1 LCYNKL
7 KEIFLHQPLCK
18 FHGREELIMT
28 DLRIAKDR
36 LLYMYSRLVDGKMLY
51 KKEEAQRF
59 GCSLRSIQR
68 DIEDLR
74 SFLHEQNEATGI
86 VQDLVYNQKLG
97 AYQLVPPSRNLLS
110 NEEVFATLKI
120 LLESR
125 AFTKKELY
133 PIIDKLI
140 DCCIPKTEQQRVSEL
155 IGNEKLLY
163 VEPQHKDKFL
173 KKMWEL
179 SGAVCEQ
186 QEVTITYRRTDGV
199 QVQRTVQPVGIMFS
213 EFYFYLIAF
222 LTLKDKQKV
231 KFEIENDPFPTI
243 YRIDRIK
250 GFTVTDKHFAV
261 PYAKRFE
268 EGEFRKRI
276 QFMYGGHLQRLR
288 FYFKGSCYEYIL
300 DRLPTAKVV
309 QEDEKGTLIEAEVF
323 GKGIDIWLK
332 SQGELIEVVSRQELA
347 VN

>member
-1 LCYNKL
+1 
-7 KEIFLHQPLCK
+7 
-18 FHGREELIMT
+18 MT

-74 SFLHEQNEATGI
+74 SFLHEQNEATGL

-179 SGAVCEQ
+179 SGAVREQ
-186 QEVTITYRRTDGV
+186 QEVTIAYHRTDGV

-222 LTLKDKQKV
+222 IAPKDKKKV

-250 GFTVTDKHFAV
+250 GFTITDKHFAV

-332 SQGELIEVVSRQELA
+332 SQGELIEIVYRQELA

>member
-1 LCYNKL
+1 
-7 KEIFLHQPLCK
+7 
-18 FHGREELIMT
+18 MT

-163 VEPQHKDKFL
+163 VEPQHHDKFL

-179 SGAVCEQ
+179 SGAVREQ
-186 QEVTITYRRTDGV
+186 QEVSITYRRTYGV

-222 LTLKDKQKV
+222 LTPRDKQKV

-300 DRLPTAKVV
+300 DRLPTAKVL

>member
-1 LCYNKL
+1 
-7 KEIFLHQPLCK
+7 
-18 FHGREELIMT
+18 MT

-36 LLYMYSRLVDGKMLY
+36 LLYMYSRLVDGKTLY

-179 SGAVCEQ
+179 SGAVREQ

-222 LTLKDKQKV
+222 LTPKDKQKV

>member
-1 LCYNKL
+1 
-7 KEIFLHQPLCK
+7 
-18 FHGREELIMT
+18 MT

-74 SFLHEQNEATGI
+74 SFLHEQNEASGL

-163 VEPQHKDKFL
+163 VEPQHQDKFL

-179 SGAVCEQ
+179 SGAVREQ
-186 QEVTITYRRTDGV
+186 QEVTIAYRRTDGV

-222 LTLKDKQKV
+222 IAPKDKKKV

-250 GFTVTDKHFAV
+250 GFTITDKHFAV
-261 PYAKRFE
+261 PYAQRFE

>member
-1 LCYNKL
+1 
-7 KEIFLHQPLCK
+7 
-18 FHGREELIMT
+18 MT

-74 SFLHEQNEATGI
+74 SFLHEQNEASGL

-140 DCCIPKTEQQRVSEL
+140 DCCIPKTKQQRVSEL

-163 VEPQHKDKFL
+163 VEPQHQDKFL

-179 SGAVCEQ
+179 SGAVREQ
-186 QEVTITYRRTDGV
+186 QEVTIAYRRTDGV

-222 LTLKDKQKV
+222 IAPKDKKKV

-250 GFTVTDKHFAV
+250 GFTITDKHFAV

-288 FYFKGSCYEYIL
+288 FLFKGNSYEYIL

-309 QEDEKGTLIEAEVF
+309 EEGENGTLFEAEVF

>member
-1 LCYNKL
+1 
-7 KEIFLHQPLCK
+7 
-18 FHGREELIMT
+18 MT

-74 SFLHEQNEATGI
+74 SFLHEQNEDTGL
-86 VQDLVYNQKLG
+86 VQDLIYNQKLG

-163 VEPQHKDKFL
+163 VEPQHQDKFL

-179 SGAVCEQ
+179 SGAVREQ
-186 QEVTITYRRTDGV
+186 QEVTIAYRRTDGV

-222 LTLKDKQKV
+222 IAPKDKKKV

-250 GFTVTDKHFAV
+250 GFTITDKHFAV

-332 SQGELIEVVSRQELA
+332 SQGELIEVVSRQELP

>member
-1 LCYNKL
+1 
-7 KEIFLHQPLCK
+7 
-18 FHGREELIMT
+18 MT

-179 SGAVCEQ
+179 SGAVREQ
-186 QEVTITYRRTDGV
+186 QEVTITYRRTDSV

-222 LTLKDKQKV
+222 LTPKDKQKV

-309 QEDEKGTLIEAEVF
+309 LEDEKGTLIEAEVF

>member
-1 LCYNKL
+1 
-7 KEIFLHQPLCK
+7 
-18 FHGREELIMT
+18 MT

-74 SFLHEQNEATGI
+74 SFLHEQNEASGL

-179 SGAVCEQ
+179 SGAVREQ
-186 QEVTITYRRTDGV
+186 QEVTITYRRTDGL

-222 LTLKDKQKV
+222 LTPKDKQKV

>member
-1 LCYNKL
+1 
-7 KEIFLHQPLCK
+7 
-18 FHGREELIMT
+18 MT

-74 SFLHEQNEATGI
+74 SFLHEQNEATGL

-179 SGAVCEQ
+179 SGAVREQ

-222 LTLKDKQKV
+222 LTPKDKQKV

-309 QEDEKGTLIEAEVF
+309 LEDEKGTLIEAEVF

>member
-1 LCYNKL
+1 
-7 KEIFLHQPLCK
+7 
-18 FHGREELIMT
+18 MT

-74 SFLHEQNEATGI
+74 SFLHEQNEATGL
-86 VQDLVYNQKLG
+86 VQDLIYNQKLG

-163 VEPQHKDKFL
+163 VEPQHQDKFL

-179 SGAVCEQ
+179 SGAVREQ
-186 QEVTITYRRTDGV
+186 QEVTIAYRRTDGV

-222 LTLKDKQKV
+222 IAPKDKKKV

-250 GFTVTDKHFAV
+250 GFTITDKHFAV
-261 PYAKRFE
+261 PYAQRFE

-309 QEDEKGTLIEAEVF
+309 QEDENGTLIEAEVF

>member
-1 LCYNKL
+1 
-7 KEIFLHQPLCK
+7 
-18 FHGREELIMT
+18 MT

-163 VEPQHKDKFL
+163 VEPQHQDKFL

-179 SGAVCEQ
+179 SGAVREQ

-222 LTLKDKQKV
+222 LTPKDKQKV

>member
-1 LCYNKL
+1 
-7 KEIFLHQPLCK
+7 
-18 FHGREELIMT
+18 MT

-74 SFLHEQNEATGI
+74 SFLHEQNEATGL
-86 VQDLVYNQKLG
+86 VQDLIYNQKLG

-163 VEPQHKDKFL
+163 VEPQHQDKFL

-179 SGAVCEQ
+179 SGAVREQ
-186 QEVTITYRRTDGV
+186 QEVTIAYRRTDGV

-222 LTLKDKQKV
+222 IAPKDKKKV

-250 GFTVTDKHFAV
+250 GFTITDKHFAV

>member
-1 LCYNKL
+1 
-7 KEIFLHQPLCK
+7 
-18 FHGREELIMT
+18 MT

-74 SFLHEQNEATGI
+74 SFLHEQNEATGL

-133 PIIDKLI
+133 PIIDKLM

-163 VEPQHKDKFL
+163 VEPQHQDKFL

-179 SGAVCEQ
+179 SGAVREQ
-186 QEVTITYRRTDGV
+186 QEVTIAYRRTDGV

-222 LTLKDKQKV
+222 IAPKDKKKV

-250 GFTVTDKHFAV
+250 GFTITDKHFAV
-261 PYAKRFE
+261 PYAQRFE

>member
-1 LCYNKL
+1 
-7 KEIFLHQPLCK
+7 
-18 FHGREELIMT
+18 
-28 DLRIAKDR
+28 
-36 LLYMYSRLVDGKMLY
+36 MYSRLVDGKMLY

-179 SGAVCEQ
+179 SGAVREQ

-222 LTLKDKQKV
+222 LTPKDKQKV

>member
-1 LCYNKL
+1 
-7 KEIFLHQPLCK
+7 
-18 FHGREELIMT
+18 MT

-59 GCSLRSIQR
+59 SCSLRSIQR

-74 SFLHEQNEATGI
+74 SFLHEQNEATGL

-179 SGAVCEQ
+179 SGAVREQ
-186 QEVTITYRRTDGV
+186 QEVTIAYHRTDGV

-222 LTLKDKQKV
+222 IAPKDKKKV

-261 PYAKRFE
+261 PYAQRFE

>member
-1 LCYNKL
+1 
-7 KEIFLHQPLCK
+7 
-18 FHGREELIMT
+18 MT

-51 KKEEAQRF
+51 KKEETQRF

-74 SFLHEQNEATGI
+74 SFLHEQNEATGL

-163 VEPQHKDKFL
+163 VEPQHQDKFL

-179 SGAVCEQ
+179 SGAVREQ
-186 QEVTITYRRTDGV
+186 QEVSITYRRTDGV
-199 QVQRTVQPVGIMFS
+199 QVQSTVQPVGIMFS

-222 LTLKDKQKV
+222 LTPKDKQKV

>member
-1 LCYNKL
+1 
-7 KEIFLHQPLCK
+7 
-18 FHGREELIMT
+18 MT

-163 VEPQHKDKFL
+163 VEPQHQDKFL

-179 SGAVCEQ
+179 SGAVREQ

-222 LTLKDKQKV
+222 LTPKDKQKV

-309 QEDEKGTLIEAEVF
+309 LEDEKGTLIEAEVF

>member
-1 LCYNKL
+1 
-7 KEIFLHQPLCK
+7 
-18 FHGREELIMT
+18 MT

-74 SFLHEQNEATGI
+74 SFLHEQNEATGL
-86 VQDLVYNQKLG
+86 VQDLIYNQKLG

-163 VEPQHKDKFL
+163 VEPQHQDKFL

-179 SGAVCEQ
+179 SGAVREQ
-186 QEVTITYRRTDGV
+186 QEVTIAYRRTDGV

-222 LTLKDKQKV
+222 IAPKDKKKV

-250 GFTVTDKHFAV
+250 GFTITDKHFAV
-261 PYAKRFE
+261 PYAQRFE

-309 QEDEKGTLIEAEVF
+309 QVDEKGTLIEAEVF

>member
-1 LCYNKL
+1 
-7 KEIFLHQPLCK
+7 
-18 FHGREELIMT
+18 MT

-74 SFLHEQNEATGI
+74 SFLHEQNEATGL
-86 VQDLVYNQKLG
+86 VQDLIYNQKLG

-163 VEPQHKDKFL
+163 VEPQHQDKFL

-179 SGAVCEQ
+179 SGAVREQ
-186 QEVTITYRRTDGV
+186 QEVTIAYRRTDGV

-222 LTLKDKQKV
+222 IAPKDKKKV

-250 GFTVTDKHFAV
+250 GFTITDKHFAI

-288 FYFKGSCYEYIL
+288 FYFKGTCYEHIL

-332 SQGELIEVVSRQELA
+332 SQGKLIEVVSRQELA

>member
-1 LCYNKL
+1 
-7 KEIFLHQPLCK
+7 
-18 FHGREELIMT
+18 MT

-74 SFLHEQNEATGI
+74 SFLHEQNEASGL

-173 KKMWEL
+173 N
-179 SGAVCEQ
+179 S
-186 QEVTITYRRTDGV
+186 
-199 QVQRTVQPVGIMFS
+199 
-213 EFYFYLIAF
+213 
-222 LTLKDKQKV
+222 
-231 KFEIENDPFPTI
+231 
-243 YRIDRIK
+243 
-250 GFTVTDKHFAV
+250 
-261 PYAKRFE
+261 KRFE

-288 FYFKGSCYEYIL
+288 FLFKGGSYEYIL

-309 QEDEKGTLIEAEVF
+309 EESENGTLIEAEVF

-332 SQGELIEVVSRQELA
+332 SQGELIEVISRQEIP

>member
-1 LCYNKL
+1 
-7 KEIFLHQPLCK
+7 
-18 FHGREELIMT
+18 MT

-74 SFLHEQNEATGI
+74 SFLHEQNEATGL

-163 VEPQHKDKFL
+163 VEPQHQDKFL

-179 SGAVCEQ
+179 SGAVREQ
-186 QEVTITYRRTDGV
+186 QEVTIAYRRTDGV
-199 QVQRTVQPVGIMFS
+199 QVERTVQPVGIMFS

-222 LTLKDKQKV
+222 IAPKDKKKV

-332 SQGELIEVVSRQELA
+332 SQGELIEIVYRQELA

>member
-1 LCYNKL
+1 
-7 KEIFLHQPLCK
+7 
-18 FHGREELIMT
+18 MT

-74 SFLHEQNEATGI
+74 SFLHEQNEATGL
-86 VQDLVYNQKLG
+86 VQDLIYNQKLG
-97 AYQLVPPSRNLLS
+97 AYQLVPPSRNMLS

-163 VEPQHKDKFL
+163 VEPQHQDKFL

-179 SGAVCEQ
+179 SGAVREQ
-186 QEVTITYRRTDGV
+186 QEVTIAYRRTDGV

-222 LTLKDKQKV
+222 IAPKDKKKV

-261 PYAKRFE
+261 PYAQRFE

>member
-1 LCYNKL
+1 
-7 KEIFLHQPLCK
+7 
-18 FHGREELIMT
+18 MT

-74 SFLHEQNEATGI
+74 SFLHEQNEASGL

-125 AFTKKELY
+125 AFTKNELY
-133 PIIDKLI
+133 PILDKLI

-179 SGAVCEQ
+179 SGAVHEHL
-186 QEVTITYRRTDGV
+186 EIIINYRRTDGV
-199 QVQRTVQPVGIMFS
+199 LVQRRLQPVGIMFS
-213 EFYFYLIAF
+213 EFYFYLAGFIAVSYTH
-222 LTLKDKQKV
+222 LTL
-231 KFEIENDPFPTI
+231 PT
-243 YRIDRIK
+243 
-250 GFTVTDKHFAV
+250 
-261 PYAKRFE
+261 
-268 EGEFRKRI
+268 
-276 QFMYGGHLQRLR
+276 
-288 FYFKGSCYEYIL
+288 
-300 DRLPTAKVV
+300 
-309 QEDEKGTLIEAEVF
+309 
-323 GKGIDIWLK
+323 
-332 SQGELIEVVSRQELA
+332 
-347 VN
+347 N

>member
-1 LCYNKL
+1 
-7 KEIFLHQPLCK
+7 
-18 FHGREELIMT
+18 MT

-74 SFLHEQNEATGI
+74 SFLHEQNEATGL

-110 NEEVFATLKI
+110 NEEVFAALKI

-163 VEPQHKDKFL
+163 VEPQHQDKFL

-179 SGAVCEQ
+179 SGAVREQ
-186 QEVTITYRRTDGV
+186 QEVTIAYRRTDGV

-222 LTLKDKQKV
+222 IAPKDKKKV

-250 GFTVTDKHFAV
+250 GFTITDKHFAV

-332 SQGELIEVVSRQELA
+332 SQGELIEVVSRQELE

>member
-1 LCYNKL
+1 
-7 KEIFLHQPLCK
+7 
-18 FHGREELIMT
+18 MT

-74 SFLHEQNEATGI
+74 SFLHEQNEATGL
-86 VQDLVYNQKLG
+86 VQDLIYNQKLG

-163 VEPQHKDKFL
+163 VEPQHQDKFL

-179 SGAVCEQ
+179 SGAVREQ
-186 QEVTITYRRTDGV
+186 QEVTIAYRRTDGV

-222 LTLKDKQKV
+222 IAPKDKKKV

-261 PYAKRFE
+261 PYAQRFE

-309 QEDEKGTLIEAEVF
+309 QEDEKGTLIEAEIF

>member
-1 LCYNKL
+1 
-7 KEIFLHQPLCK
+7 
-18 FHGREELIMT
+18 MT

-179 SGAVCEQ
+179 SGAVREQ

-213 EFYFYLIAF
+213 EVYFYLIAF
-222 LTLKDKQKV
+222 LTPKDKQKV

-288 FYFKGSCYEYIL
+288 FYFKGICYEYIL

-309 QEDEKGTLIEAEVF
+309 LEDEKGTLIEAEVF

>member
-1 LCYNKL
+1 
-7 KEIFLHQPLCK
+7 
-18 FHGREELIMT
+18 MT

-74 SFLHEQNEATGI
+74 SFLHEQNEATGL
-86 VQDLVYNQKLG
+86 VQDLIYNQKLG

-163 VEPQHKDKFL
+163 VEPQHQDKFL

-179 SGAVCEQ
+179 SGAVREQ
-186 QEVTITYRRTDGV
+186 QEVTIAYRRTDGV

-222 LTLKDKQKV
+222 IAPKDKKKV

-250 GFTVTDKHFAV
+250 GFTITDKHFAV
-261 PYAKRFE
+261 PYAQRFE

-332 SQGELIEVVSRQELA
+332 SQGELIEVVSRKELA

>member
-1 LCYNKL
+1 
-7 KEIFLHQPLCK
+7 
-18 FHGREELIMT
+18 M
-28 DLRIAKDR
+28 
-36 LLYMYSRLVDGKMLY
+36 
-51 KKEEAQRF
+51 
-59 GCSLRSIQR
+59 
-68 DIEDLR
+68 
-74 SFLHEQNEATGI
+74 
-86 VQDLVYNQKLG
+86 
-97 AYQLVPPSRNLLS
+97 
-110 NEEVFATLKI
+110 
-120 LLESR
+120 
-125 AFTKKELY
+125 
-133 PIIDKLI
+133 
-140 DCCIPKTEQQRVSEL
+140 SEL

-179 SGAVCEQ
+179 SGAVREQ

-222 LTLKDKQKV
+222 LTPKDKQKV

-309 QEDEKGTLIEAEVF
+309 QETKGYAYRSRGLR
-323 GKGIDIWLK
+323 
-332 SQGELIEVVSRQELA
+332 QGH
-347 VN
+347 

>member
-1 LCYNKL
+1 
-7 KEIFLHQPLCK
+7 
-18 FHGREELIMT
+18 MT

-74 SFLHEQNEATGI
+74 SFLHEQNEATGL

-120 LLESR
+120 LLDSR

-163 VEPQHKDKFL
+163 VEPQHQDKFL

-179 SGAVCEQ
+179 SGAVREQ
-186 QEVTITYRRTDGV
+186 QEVTIAYRRTDGV

-222 LTLKDKQKV
+222 IAPKDKKKV

-250 GFTVTDKHFAV
+250 GFTITDKHFAV
-261 PYAKRFE
+261 PYAQRFE

>member
-1 LCYNKL
+1 
-7 KEIFLHQPLCK
+7 
-18 FHGREELIMT
+18 MT

-163 VEPQHKDKFL
+163 VEPQHQDKFL

-179 SGAVCEQ
+179 SGAVREQ

-222 LTLKDKQKV
+222 LTPKDKQKV

-309 QEDEKGTLIEAEVF
+309 LEDEKGTLIEAEVF

-332 SQGELIEVVSRQELA
+332 SQGELIEVISRQELA

>member
-1 LCYNKL
+1 
-7 KEIFLHQPLCK
+7 
-18 FHGREELIMT
+18 MT

-74 SFLHEQNEATGI
+74 SFLHEQNEATGL
-86 VQDLVYNQKLG
+86 VQDLIYNQKLG

-163 VEPQHKDKFL
+163 VEPQHQDKFL

-179 SGAVCEQ
+179 SGAVREQ

-222 LTLKDKQKV
+222 IAPKDKKKV

-250 GFTVTDKHFAV
+250 GFTITDKHFAV

-309 QEDEKGTLIEAEVF
+309 QEDDKGTLIEAEVF

>member
-1 LCYNKL
+1 
-7 KEIFLHQPLCK
+7 
-18 FHGREELIMT
+18 MT

-59 GCSLRSIQR
+59 GRSLRSIQR

-179 SGAVCEQ
+179 SGAVREQ

-222 LTLKDKQKV
+222 LTPKDKQKV

-276 QFMYGGHLQRLR
+276 QFVYGGHLQRLR

>member
-1 LCYNKL
+1 
-7 KEIFLHQPLCK
+7 
-18 FHGREELIMT
+18 MT

-74 SFLHEQNEATGI
+74 SFLHEQNEASGL

-133 PIIDKLI
+133 PIL

-179 SGAVCEQ
+179 SGAVHEHL
-186 QEVTITYRRTDGV
+186 EIIINYRRTDGV
-199 QVQRTVQPVGIMFS
+199 LVQRRLQPVDHV
-213 EFYFYLIAF
+213 L
-222 LTLKDKQKV
+222 
-231 KFEIENDPFPTI
+231 
-243 YRIDRIK
+243 RILLLSGRL
-250 GFTVTDKHFAV
+250 H
-261 PYAKRFE
+261 YAQG
-268 EGEFRKRI
+268 EGRAQIRDRKRSLSD
-276 QFMYGGHLQRLR
+276 Y
-288 FYFKGSCYEYIL
+288 
-300 DRLPTAKVV
+300 LPH
-309 QEDEKGTLIEAEVF
+309 
-323 GKGIDIWLK
+323 
-332 SQGELIEVVSRQELA
+332 RQNQQLYRH
-347 VN
+347 

>member
-1 LCYNKL
+1 
-7 KEIFLHQPLCK
+7 
-18 FHGREELIMT
+18 MT

-163 VEPQHKDKFL
+163 VEPQHQDKFL

-179 SGAVCEQ
+179 SGAVREQ

-222 LTLKDKQKV
+222 LTPKDKQKV

-332 SQGELIEVVSRQELA
+332 SQGELIEVISRQELA

>member
-1 LCYNKL
+1 
-7 KEIFLHQPLCK
+7 
-18 FHGREELIMT
+18 MT

-120 LLESR
+120 LLESM

-179 SGAVCEQ
+179 SGAVREQ

-222 LTLKDKQKV
+222 LTPKDKQKV

-288 FYFKGSCYEYIL
+288 FYFKGICYEYIL

-309 QEDEKGTLIEAEVF
+309 LEDEKGTLIEAEVF

>member
-1 LCYNKL
+1 
-7 KEIFLHQPLCK
+7 
-18 FHGREELIMT
+18 MT

-74 SFLHEQNEATGI
+74 SFLHEQNEASGL

-125 AFTKKELY
+125 AFTKNELY

-179 SGAVCEQ
+179 SGAVREQ

-222 LTLKDKQKV
+222 LTPKDKQKV